1 MHARHGA
8 PWRAL
13 QAGLLATAL
22 CAAALHAQPAAAP
35 ASPVQTEVTREADGT
50 RTLRQSV
57 VAAAPIAA
65 VWEALSSS
73 AGWQSWAAPFA
84 RVDLRRGGVIE
95 TSYRPDARAG
105 DAASIRN
112 EIIALLPPRV
122 LAIRNVQAPPSTAFD
137 VPTFQSLHTVV
148 LVEPLDAQR
157 TRITFAQP
165 GYGEGAAFDGVL
177 KHFTWGNAWTLEKLK
192 ERLERGPIDWAALM
206 RPAAK

>member
-1 MHARHGA
+1 MHSTQGA
-8 PWRAL
+8 LRRAL
-13 QAGLLATAL
+13 RSGLLVTAL
-22 CAAALHAQPAAAP
+22 CTGAPHAQPAVAP

-57 VAAAPIAA
+57 IAAAPAA
-65 VWEALSSS
+65 TVWEALRSG

-95 TSYRPDARAG
+95 TSYRPDTRMG
-105 DAASIRN
+105 DTSNIRN
-112 EIIALLPPRV
+112 EIIALLSPRM

-148 LVEPLDAQR
+148 LVEPLDARR

-192 ERLERGPIDWAALM
+192 ERLERGPIDWAALL